1 MKKVRISEKEE
12 FLEAVGVY
20 VCAAVVLRY
29 MAGMGRYIINSVCF
43 FILLPFSLA
52 VYLGMTA
59 VQFLLITSHK
69 TRRILFAAKLCVVI
83 ALLLLSPFL
92 GEHMARLFSFMK

>member
-12 FLEAVGVY
+12 FAEAAGVY
-20 VCAAVVLRY
+20 VCVAVVLLFV
-29 MAGMGRYIINSVCF
+29 AGMGRYIINSVCF

-52 VYLGMTA
+52 VYLVMTA
-59 VQFLLITSHK
+59 VQFLTPVSRK
-69 TRRILFAAKLCVVI
+69 TRRILYAAKLVFII

-92 GEHMARLFSFMK
+92 GEHAARLFSIMK